1 MRVGSIYEI
10 AYKKLRKIMITD
22 KMEIENVLKEGRK
35 ILLERPELKRMNLHD
50 VINEL
55 DDGTQEMLHNR
66 WSVAAWLVI
75 NSLKSFK
82 IKTLVEDLSEVDS
95 GILTYEYAGYLL
107 QKEYQVDMEKLILE
121 ADQCG
126 KFDKIVLYVME
137 SLIYE
142 TELHEEYLL
151 PMLNMLERHKDY
163 KGYHTFLSHYAKHI
177 TDMRAQKLAERI
189 LGDLSGETQY
199 EFMRNMRW
207 EWYQQDAVEANKVI
221 GRMLERKS
229 VWSKK
234 IGIDFLESSLG
245 YSIETF
251 ERYFFQVKEL
261 ISASEELHQM
271 IISLFVQYLFNVE
284 SEDLVYSEQIYH
296 CVLDYLK
303 KVPLGSLKLKRVFL
317 EAIQWKDEISE
328 ELKEIFNIIIGC
340 SVERDRQILDLLDR
354 YLYLQVKKGKWR
366 EALQIMQKIFIAN
379 KYLAQYQDFFD
390 CMDSVQS
397 ELRRYSAEITL
408 EAIEYILIGG
418 IDQLFFGVGLLIKIG
433 DIQKLHDIKNE
444 SGILRTFTDA
454 QMVHLM
460 KGILY
465 YAVDNKAI
473 CYMAFRLLEFSS
485 ESGSLYIEFCMKEVF
500 ENYPATM
507 CEAAEHYKESEEE
520 KQRCLADNVIKRQE
534 FLRSERS
541 LSYNIKDLQPSHERQ
556 YIYHRAQMEQN
567 RRINKSANE
576 QSVFAQLF
584 STKTMKYGERNAH
597 VMTGRKDEKIY
608 QVTPYMRHEYQVELP
623 SVYVEDP
630 VEFELRRRAYL
641 EEVINNANGDK
652 GLSTS
657 VKRER

>member
-234 IGIDFLESSLG
+234 IGIDFGIQPWL
-245 YSIETF
+245 
-251 ERYFFQVKEL
+251 
-261 ISASEELHQM
+261 
-271 IISLFVQYLFNVE
+271 QY
-284 SEDLVYSEQIYH
+284 
-296 CVLDYLK
+296 
-303 KVPLGSLKLKRVFL
+303 
-317 EAIQWKDEISE
+317 
-328 ELKEIFNIIIGC
+328 
-340 SVERDRQILDLLDR
+340 
-354 YLYLQVKKGKWR
+354 
-366 EALQIMQKIFIAN
+366 
-379 KYLAQYQDFFD
+379 
-390 CMDSVQS
+390 
-397 ELRRYSAEITL
+397 
-408 EAIEYILIGG
+408 
-418 IDQLFFGVGLLIKIG
+418 
-433 DIQKLHDIKNE
+433 
-444 SGILRTFTDA
+444 
-454 QMVHLM
+454 
-460 KGILY
+460 
-465 YAVDNKAI
+465 
-473 CYMAFRLLEFSS
+473 
-485 ESGSLYIEFCMKEVF
+485 
-500 ENYPATM
+500 
-507 CEAAEHYKESEEE
+507 
-520 KQRCLADNVIKRQE
+520 
-534 FLRSERS
+534 
-541 LSYNIKDLQPSHERQ
+541 
-556 YIYHRAQMEQN
+556 
-567 RRINKSANE
+567 
-576 QSVFAQLF
+576 
-584 STKTMKYGERNAH
+584 RN
-597 VMTGRKDEKIY
+597 
-608 QVTPYMRHEYQVELP
+608 L
-623 SVYVEDP
+623 
-630 VEFELRRRAYL
+630 
-641 EEVINNANGDK
+641 
-652 GLSTS
+652 
-657 VKRER
+657 